1 MGNLPGADPAV
12 GARMV
17 LHERSSVEV
26 RDLEGNKV
34 GKRPV
39 RQAAE
44 AGWGGAAVNW
54 PGD

>member
-1 MGNLPGADPAV
+1 MGNLPGSDPAV

-17 LHERSSVEV
+17 LHERPAVEV

-39 RQAAE
+39 RQAVE
-44 AGWGGAAVNW
+44 AGWGGAAVYW
-54 PGD
+54 RVD